1 MRFGSD
7 ADESFRGALPVWAH
21 PDREGLSMS
30 EKHNRAVGVCR
41 IARRVVRTAALA
53 AILASFSLPAWSQ
66 QNSADLTE
74 QSLEDLMNIKVTSV
88 SKTEEPLSRTA
99 AAIFVIARDDI
110 VNSGATNIP
119 DLLRMV
125 PGLDVAQID
134 GNTWAI
140 SARGLNGRFSNK
152 LQVLMDGRSVYA
164 PSFGGVFWDVF
175 DLPLE
180 DIERIEVI
188 RGPGGSIWG
197 TNAVNGVI
205 NIITRKTS
213 DTHGALVT
221 AGGGNIDQGFGTVE
235 YGGQAGK
242 STSYR
247 AYTKYLNQ
255 GHLPN
260 IAGRDGGDGWHM
272 LRGGFRS
279 DSTLSLKDT
288 LMFQGDIYTAR
299 EGTPTSQLPSITA
312 PAPVPV
318 EKIVNLTGGFFQG
331 VWTHTFSPRAET
343 TLQGSYEKYNRNDAV
358 HDNRGTVSL
367 DFQNHFLQGNRQS
380 IVWGLSYSD
389 SNSTS
394 QGSLYGAF
402 TPANLNTQLF
412 NSFIQDEIAIVPSKL
427 YLTAGAQLEH
437 NYYTGFNLMPS
448 ARVTW
453 TPSRQH
459 MLWAAVSHAVRSPS
473 ELDAGFRSNLS
484 GFSDNNGNQFL
495 VALVGNPKVGNESL
509 IAYEVGYR
517 TSPSPRFSLD
527 LAAYFNHY
535 GNLETTEPI
544 DPFFEFTP
552 APPHLVLPITFKNLM
567 HGDARGIEIA
577 VNWKVTNRWTLS
589 PGYAFEQ
596 INMHLDPTSL
606 DTRSVSQAQGSS
618 PKNAAQL
625 RSHIR
630 LPHGLSWDASAYFV
644 GRLTNPIEPSYTRL
658 DTQLTWQ
665 FAEGA
670 SLSFVGQNLLRDHHQ
685 EFTDVYLSAGTT
697 ELKRSAYAKFTWRF

>member
-1 MRFGSD
+1 
-7 ADESFRGALPVWAH
+7 
-21 PDREGLSMS
+21 MS
-30 EKHNRAVGVCR
+30 ERNNRAVALGHRARRFIR
-41 IARRVVRTAALA
+41 IAMLP
-53 AILASFSLPAWSQ
+53 AIFVSLSRPAWSQ
-66 QNSADLTE
+66 QKSVDLTE
-74 QSLEDLMNIKVTSV
+74 QSLEDLMNMKVTSV

-99 AAIFVIARDDI
+99 AAIFVITRDDI

-125 PGLDVAQID
+125 PGLDVAQIN

-205 NIITRKTS
+205 NIITRKTA
-213 DTHGALVT
+213 DTHGALVV
-221 AGGGNIDQGFGTVE
+221 AGGGNVDQGFGTVQD
-235 YGGQAGK
+235 GGQAGK
-242 STSYR
+242 STNYR
-247 AYTKYLNQ
+247 VYTKYLNQ
-255 GHLPN
+255 DHLPN
-260 IAGRDGGDGWHM
+260 IAGQDGGDGWHM

-279 DSTLSLKDT
+279 DSILSPKDT

-299 EGTPTSQLPSITA
+299 EGTPTSRLPSITA

-318 EKIVNLTGGFFQG
+318 DVIVNLTGGFLQG

-343 TLQGSYEKYNRNDAV
+343 TLQGSYEKYNRNDAL
-358 HDNRGTVSL
+358 HDHRGTFSV
-367 DFQNHFLQGNRQS
+367 DFQHHFLQGNRQS
-380 IVWGLSYSD
+380 IVWGLSYRD

-394 QGSLYGAF
+394 EGALYGAF
-402 TPANLNTQLF
+402 VPAKLSTQLF
-412 NSFIQDEIAIVPSKL
+412 NSFIQDEIAIVPHKL

-453 TPSRQH
+453 TPSRKQ
-459 MLWAAVSHAVRSPS
+459 MLWAAVSDAVRSPS
-473 ELDAGFRSNLS
+473 QLDAGFRSNIS
-484 GFSDNNGNQFL
+484 GFSDNNGDQFL
-495 VALVGNPKVGNESL
+495 VALVGNPKVGDESL
-509 IAYEVGYR
+509 IAYELGYR

-527 LAAYFNHY
+527 LAVYYNAY
-535 GNLETTEPI
+535 GSLETTEPA
-544 DPFFEFTP
+544 DPFFEITP

-567 HGDARGIEIA
+567 HGETRGIEVA
-577 VNWKVTNRWTLS
+577 AHWKVTNRWTLS

-596 INMHLDPTSL
+596 VSMHLDPTSL
-606 DTRSVSQAQGSS
+606 DTRSVAHAQGSS
-618 PKNAAQL
+618 PNHSAQL
-625 RSHIR
+625 RSRI
-630 LPHGLSWDASAYFV
+630 LLSHGLSWDASAYLV

-665 FAEGA
+665 FTEGA
-670 SLSFVGQNLLRDHHQ
+670 SLSLVGQNLLRNHHE
-685 EFTDVYLSAGTT
+685 EFTDIYLSAIST